1 MREPCVVFAVFPT
14 YCTTYCT
21 TYFIYLS
28 CALPS
33 PGCPANICSP
43 NQKKRGRSGSKKYQS
58 QAVRLVEETIKWM
71 IERRM
76 CEYGDESEWRT
87 RSGLEP
93 LPPRP
98 TVKAPGRGGE
108 NAAATT
114 GGSRGAPVSSAGIKG
129 IGCSSGDSSEVI
141 NLLSDSDDD

>member
-1 MREPCVVFAVFPT
+1 
-14 YCTTYCT
+14 
-21 TYFIYLS
+21 
-28 CALPS
+28 
-33 PGCPANICSP
+33 
-43 NQKKRGRSGSKKYQS
+43 
-58 QAVRLVEETIKWM
+58 M

-98 TVKAPGRGGE
+98 TVEATGGGGAE
-108 NAAATT
+108 KAAATV

-129 IGCSSGDSSEVI
+129 IGCSGGDSSEVI